1 MTATDVKT
9 IVVLGAG
16 PAAIPVVRQTMVN
29 TVLKRDNLKIILV
42 SPNANF
48 HWPVATPRAVVP
60 GQLPDE
66 KIMIPLA
73 PTFAEYPP
81 SKFEFVLGK
90 ASSLDPASNTVSI
103 ELGAGGSREINY
115 HTLVIATGARAR
127 DDMPWKS
134 IGTAE
139 ETTKKIHTLQEQ
151 IKNAKTIVI
160 AGGGMTGVE
169 TAGELGFEYSQKG
182 QKEVILVYNEDLPLS
197 APATQ
202 GVRKATKSELERL
215 KVKLIP
221 NSTITNVTVEGND
234 TILELRASDG
244 STKSITAQAYL
255 PAIGVIPNTEFVPQT
270 LLDSKQFVKQTTYLQ
285 AEGHKNIFVIGDAGS
300 LETTTLG
307 HAEQQS
313 KHLIKALPLYL
324 DGGALPEYQAGE
336 KPMFFVTVGRSRG
349 TGQMG
354 SFKVFSF
361 LVWFMK
367 GRYLGTDYAHLWA
380 AGKKTMM
387 TTFEK

>member
-1 MTATDVKT
+1 MTASDIKT

-29 TVLKRDNLKIILV
+29 TVLKRDNLKIVLV

-90 ASSLDPASNTVSI
+90 ASSLDPASNTVAV
-103 ELGAGGSREINY
+103 ELDAGGSREINY

-127 DDMPWKS
+127 DDMPWKAV
-134 IGTAE
+134 GNAE
-139 ETTKKIHTLQEQ
+139 QTKQKIHTLQEQ

-169 TAGELGFEYSQKG
+169 TAGELGFEYKG
-182 QKEVILVYNEDLPLS
+182 KKEVVLVYNEDLPLS
-197 APATQ
+197 APASQ
-202 GVRKATKSELERL
+202 AVRKQTKAELEKL

-221 NSTITNVTVEGND
+221 NSTVTNVTVQGND

-244 STKSITAQAYL
+244 TTKSITAQAYL
-255 PAIGVIPNTEFVPQT
+255 PAIGVIPNTEFVPQA

-285 AEGHKNIFVIGDAGS
+285 VEGHKNIFVIGDAGS
-300 LETTTLG
+300 LETTTLA
-307 HAEQQS
+307 HAEAQS
-313 KHLIKALPLYL
+313 RHVIKALPLYL
-324 DGGALPEYQAGE
+324 DGAALPEYQIAD
-336 KPMFFVTVGRSRG
+336 KTMFAVTLGRSRG

-354 SFKVFSF
+354 SFKLFSF
-361 LVWFMK
+361 LVWFAK